1 MSNNQISG
9 NESLTQQILQM
20 KAERAKLE
28 EGLNQSFGELT
39 HVFFDPS
46 DTTKEKPDE
55 EKDGKRILINFSK
68 IALNMG
74 TDYIIEQSFGKRK
87 KFSDFL
93 TSIMIELVSIPLI
106 NKGISKIFA
115 GIDRSLFGEYG
126 NE

>member
-20 KAERAKLE
+20 KAERAQLE

-39 HVFFDPS
+39 HVFFDSS
-46 DTTKEKPDE
+46 DTKKEKND

-93 TSIMIELVSIPLI
+93 TSVMIELLSIPLI